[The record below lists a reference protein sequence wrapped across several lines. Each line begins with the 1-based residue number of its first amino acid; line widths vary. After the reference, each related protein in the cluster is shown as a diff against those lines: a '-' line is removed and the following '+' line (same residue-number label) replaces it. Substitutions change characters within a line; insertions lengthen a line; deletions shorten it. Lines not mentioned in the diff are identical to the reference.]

1 MRRPAASLL
10 PVRIIAL
17 LLLTAGLARAEIEF
31 RGVLT
36 ALDKTL
42 FGLADT
48 AAPAAPEWVTTGD
61 TFAGWAVGDY
71 NAAAQTL
78 QLTKDGVNLTVHL
91 KDANGGAATPRFL
104 QGQASFKVGNRTVE
118 QPVAMDFD
126 QTTVLALGD
135 GQSGKVLPHKLPDGN
150 ISYQVT
156 VETKAPASGNRTTTH
171 ILQSGVTAQPGIP
184 FTILT
189 ANFSFSFS
197 PKAAPAA
204 AH

>member
-10 PVRIIAL
+10 PVRIVAL
-17 LLLTAGLARAEIEF
+17 LLLTVALVRAEIEF

-42 FGLADT
+42 LGLADT
-48 AAPAAPEWVTTGD
+48 ATPDAPEWVTTGE
-61 TFAGWAVGDY
+61 TFAGWTVGDY
-71 NAAAQTL
+71 NAATQTL
-78 QLTKDGVNLTVHL
+78 QLSKDGVNLLVHR
-91 KDANGGAATPRFL
+91 KDAGGTTPRLL
-104 QGQASFKVGNRTVE
+104 QGQAGFKVGNRTVE

-135 GQSGKVLPHKLPDGN
+135 GQSGKILPHQLPDGN

-156 VETKAPASGNRTTTH
+156 LESTAPASGNRTTTH

-189 ANFSFSFS
+189 ANFSFSFT
-197 PKAAPAA
+197 PKLVPAV

>member
-10 PVRIIAL
+10 PFRIFAL
-17 LLLTAGLARAEIEF
+17 LLLSAALARAEIEF

-48 AAPAAPEWVTTGD
+48 AAPDAPEWVTTGE
-61 TFAGWAVGDY
+61 TFAGWIVGDY
-71 NAAAQTL
+71 NATAQTL

-91 KDANGGAATPRFL
+91 KDTGGTTPRFL
-104 QGQASFKVGNRTVE
+104 QGQAGFKIGNRTVE

-156 VETKAPASGNRTTTH
+156 VETTTPATGNRTTTH
-171 ILQSGVTAQPGIP
+171 ILQSGVTAEPGIP

-189 ANFSFSFS
+189 ANFSFSFT